1 DQPRQK
7 VARYQGAFVAFAL
20 SANTCERVLA
30 AARAQRVSLYN
41 YLLTAFV
48 LLLHRNARQQ
58 EYIVGMPIAARLTK
72 EQEHMIAPL
81 VNVLPLR
88 LPLDEAASFSELV
101 QTIRGI
107 LFAAFRHQRL
117 EFTDIVRA

>member
-1 DQPRQK
+1 
-7 VARYQGAFVAFAL
+7 
-20 SANTCERVLA
+20 
-30 AARAQRVSLYN
+30 
-41 YLLTAFV
+41 
-48 LLLHRNARQQ
+48 
-58 EYIVGMPIAARLTK
+58 
-72 EQEHMIAPL
+72 APL

-117 EFTDIVRA
+117 EFTDIVRAVNVDRSAGHFPIYQCMFQLDNMPLASPTLNGVNVTPLLLDTSASQVDISLSMQHIDGRITGTF

>member
-1 DQPRQK
+1 VYKRQ
-7 VARYQGAFVAFAL
+7 
-20 SANTCERVLA
+20 
-30 AARAQRVSLYN
+30 VSLCWPV
-41 YLLTAFV
+41 LTAFV

-117 EFTDIVRA
+117 EFTDIVR